1 MKLSIIIPI
10 YNSAQYLARC
20 LESLLVIKCE
30 ECEILCINDGSTDNS
45 LDVLNNYQKLDKR
58 IKIFS
63 KQNGGV
69 SSARNYGLDQA
80 KGEYIMFVDSDDIIE
95 NNYVSELMEYTDK
108 YDIIK
113 TGYKNDTIPI
123 TWFSKEQEI
132 TMQDF
137 FYYIKKDN
145 RFNVVFAQL
154 IKRSILTNIRF
165 KEDISYGEDLLFN
178 YECYSN
184 ASSIG
189 AIPKY
194 GYVMTTDNTNSITR
208 VMHFDKVKRRID
220 DTFYVFNFFPTDLF
234 SSIEKNTMITKKI
247 NINLKNYVQS
257 SNSNYREF
265 KTAFNEPKIK
275 EVLKSP
281 IDDSLIGSKNI
292 LLIKLL
298 KKQIYRLY
306 YIIIKMKRMIK
317 HD

>member
-20 LESLLVIKCE
+20 LDSLLAIKCE

-45 LDVLNNYQKLDKR
+45 LDILNNYQNLDKR

-80 KGEYIMFVDSDDIIE
+80 RGEYIMFVDSDDIIE

-137 FYYIKKDN
+137 F
-145 RFNVVFAQL
+145 
-154 IKRSILTNIRF
+154 SI
-165 KEDISYGEDLLFN
+165 
-178 YECYSN
+178 
-184 ASSIG
+184 
-189 AIPKY
+189 
-194 GYVMTTDNTNSITR
+194 
-208 VMHFDKVKRRID
+208 
-220 DTFYVFNFFPTDLF
+220 
-234 SSIEKNTMITKKI
+234 
-247 NINLKNYVQS
+247 
-257 SNSNYREF
+257 
-265 KTAFNEPKIK
+265 
-275 EVLKSP
+275 
-281 IDDSLIGSKNI
+281 
-292 LLIKLL
+292 
-298 KKQIYRLY
+298 
-306 YIIIKMKRMIK
+306 
-317 HD
+317 